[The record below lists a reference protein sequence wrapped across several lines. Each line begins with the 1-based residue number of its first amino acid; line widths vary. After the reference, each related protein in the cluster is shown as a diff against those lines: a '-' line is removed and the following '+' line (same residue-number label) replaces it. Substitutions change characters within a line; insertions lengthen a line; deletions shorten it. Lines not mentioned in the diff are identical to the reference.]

1 MFCGALK
8 RELLACKEREQ
19 TFESTVQA
27 IKNHVATIEFTPSG
41 EILDANR
48 LFQQVTGYRI
58 EQLKGQHH
66 RMLCDESYANSSEY
80 RSLWQSLASGQSHR
94 GVFERRN
101 SSGAPIWLEA
111 TYFPV
116 RDVEGR
122 VTRIVKIASDVTEET
137 NRQNDQQA
145 ILQALDRS
153 QAMITFMPDG
163 TIITANDNFL
173 GAIGYR
179 LDQIRGKH
187 HRLFCFDDFYSE
199 NPGFWSE
206 LAKGKFQSGL
216 FKRRN
221 AMGGTIWLE
230 ATYNPIFDA
239 QGKVIKVIKFASD
252 VSKRVEDNIAIN
264 EAALLAREIGEQTVT
279 NAIKGNELLKS
290 SVQTSTAIRA
300 NVDHAAKLIDSL
312 NHHSKNIKQIVATIS
327 AIAEQTNLLALNAA
341 IEAAR
346 AGEQGRGFAVV
357 ADEVRQ
363 LAKRTSESTAEIDAV
378 VRENHVLTS
387 TVAESM
393 TSVAHTAEQG
403 SQQIAQAAVVME
415 EIQTGA
421 RNVTETIASL
431 SVERL

>member
-19 TFESTVQA
+19 TFQSTVQA
-27 IKNHVATIEFTPSG
+27 IKEHVATIEFTPSG

-48 LFQQVTGYRI
+48 LFQQTTGYSI

-66 RMLCDESYANSSEY
+66 RMLCDQSYANSSEY
-80 RSLWQSLASGQSHR
+80 RSFWQTLASGQSHR
-94 GVFERRN
+94 GVFERFN
-101 SSGAPIWLEA
+101 GAGMRIWLEA
-111 TYFPV
+111 TYLPV
-116 RDVEGR
+116 RDDAGR
-122 VTRIVKIASDVTEET
+122 VTRIIKIASDVTEET
-137 NRQNDQQA
+137 NRLNDQQA

-153 QAMITFMPDG
+153 QAMITFQPDG
-163 TIITANDNFL
+163 TIISANNNFL

-179 LDQIRGKH
+179 LDQIQGKH
-187 HRLFCFDDFYSE
+187 HRMFCFDDFYSE

-206 LAKGKFQSGL
+206 LAKGQFKSGL

-221 AMGGTIWLE
+221 AMGRSIWLE
-230 ATYNPIFDA
+230 ATYNPIFDT

-252 VSKRVEDNIAIN
+252 VSKRVEANLAIN
-264 EAALLAREIGEQTVT
+264 QAALLAREIGGQTVT

-290 SVQTSTAIRA
+290 SVQTSTAIRD
-300 NVDHAAKLIDSL
+300 NVDHAAHLIDSL
-312 NHHSKNIKQIVATIS
+312 NQHSKNIKQIVATIS

-378 VRENHVLTS
+378 VRENHDLTS
-387 TVAESM
+387 TVTESM
-393 TSVAHTAEQG
+393 TSVAHIAEQG
-403 SQQIAQAAVVME
+403 SQQISQAALVME
-415 EIQTGA
+415 EIQMGA
-421 RNVTETIASL
+421 RSVTETISGL
-431 SVERL
+431 SVEKL